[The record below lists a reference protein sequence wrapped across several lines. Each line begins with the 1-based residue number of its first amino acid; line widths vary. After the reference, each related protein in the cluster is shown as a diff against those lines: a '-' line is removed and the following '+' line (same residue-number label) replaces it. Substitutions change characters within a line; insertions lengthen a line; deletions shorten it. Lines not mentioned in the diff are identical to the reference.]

1 MSTSFRIII
10 WADHSDEVE
19 LEDTKW
25 KKNFGPISAIVE
37 TREVFHPHPQCREVF
52 VWSKELEGETKV
64 VRKV

>member
-25 KKNFGPISAIVE
+25 KKTLVPSRPLWRLVKYS
-37 TREVFHPHPQCREVF
+37 TLCREVF